1 MSEALKNEEVELVE
15 VEEETEMATT
25 NNEVEVIESESSNTI
40 AKVGIGAA
48 VLVGGAILV
57 KKFVAPKIK
66 SGIEKMKAKRAAK
79 AELDEVVDVDS
90 NEFEDAACEN

>member
-1 MSEALKNEEVELVE
+1 MSEALKNEEIELNE
-15 VEEETEMATT
+15 VEEETEMAAA

-66 SGIEKMKAKRAAK
+66 SGIEKMKSKRAAK
-79 AELDEVVDVDS
+79 AGSDEVTDVDFD
-90 NEFEDAACEN
+90 EFDENDEN